1 MRTAERGF
9 SLLEVVVCAALFAL
23 ASAATAGVVAA
34 VTRNAAAPAARDAA
48 LTVAENALVRAR
60 AAVAYASSPDE
71 DGSLL
76 LAGRTWGLVDGVT
89 SFAAGAEIRA
99 PAPCGGS
106 APLRLALPVTTTFDP
121 SSQRFSVTV
130 TYPRDPCALGPD
142 GAIEATNAGVVS
154 VAETLPPSVYPPG
167 QELFRDIM
175 TPARM

>member
-9 SLLEVVVCAALFAL
+9 SLLEVVVCAALFVL

-48 LTVAENALVRAR
+48 LMVAENALVRAR
-60 AAVAYASSPDE
+60 AAVAYASSPNE

-76 LAGRTWGLVDGVT
+76 LAGRTWGLLDGVT
-89 SFAAGAEIRA
+89 SFVAGAELRG

-106 APLRLALPVTTTFDP
+106 APFRLALPVTTTFDP
-121 SSQRFSVTV
+121 SSQRFSVAV
-130 TYPRDPCALGPD
+130 TYPRDPCALAAD
-142 GAIEATNAGVVS
+142 GAIAAGNAAVVS
-154 VAETLPPSVYPPG
+154 LAETLPPSVYPPG
-167 QELFRDIM
+167 QQLFRDIM